1 MSHIHVC
8 LVSDQPIPN
17 LTTALQFNP
26 DKVVLLVSKE
36 MTEKA
41 EILGSVLG
49 KRGFEIET
57 ISIDAYDINDVI
69 SVSESLIN
77 KCKSCEVTLN
87 ITGGTKIQTLGT
99 FQAFYTRE
107 KSIYYV
113 DTKNNQI
120 LKLFPESEQA
130 EYPITIS
137 IPIRDYLATYGFSV
151 NACLQNDSPVYKR
164 KDLTNYLAHIA
175 SRNDRTIGAIN
186 HALHNYD
193 KKSPL
198 PITVEMPKD
207 DKLQQLLLTL
217 DDVEKG
223 KRDSISI
230 NSHGSLRY
238 LKGIWFEE
246 YVYMTIKKLG
256 DSEVLLNVEGKWISK
271 GAKPPINEFDILISK
286 QNRLFYISCKTAN
299 PDRII
304 HDSEES
310 VTKEYLYELLALGDR
325 ALGLFGEKMLASA
338 RPVTNDYVRKRAE
351 VMKIRLIDGKN
362 IATIKENLK
371 QWLNK

>member
-1 MSHIHVC
+1 MNHIHVC

-36 MTEKA
+36 MKEKA
-41 EILGSVLG
+41 EMLSNVL
-49 KRGFEIET
+49 KNRGFETET
-57 ISIDAYDINDVI
+57 LSIKAYDINDVI

-120 LKLFPESEQA
+120 LKLFPENEQS
-130 EYPITIS
+130 EYPITVS
-137 IPIRDYLATYGFSV
+137 IPIIDYLATYGFSV
-151 NACLQNDSPVYKR
+151 NDYVQNDNSIYKR
-164 KDLTNYLAHIA
+164 KELTNYLAHIA
-175 SRNDRTIGAIN
+175 SRNDRTIGTIN
-186 HALHNYD
+186 HVLHNYD
-193 KKSPL
+193 EKSPL
-198 PITVEMPKD
+198 PVIAEMPKD
-207 DKLQQLLLTL
+207 EKLQQLLLTL
-217 DDVEKG
+217 DDVAKDN
-223 KRDSISI
+223 KSSIRI
-230 NSHGSLRY
+230 NNHSSLRY
-238 LKGIWFEE
+238 LKGLWFEE
-246 YVYMTIKKLG
+246 YVYMTVKVLG
-256 DSEVLLNVEGKWISK
+256 VAEVLLNVEGKWVSK
-271 GAKPPINEFDILISK
+271 GAKPPKNEFDILLSK
-286 QNRLFYISCKTAN
+286 KNRLFYISCKTAN

-304 HDSEES
+304 DDSEES

-338 RPVTNDYVRKRAE
+338 RPITNDYVRKRAE
-351 VMKIRLIDGKN
+351 VMKIALIDGKN

-371 QWLNK
+371 QWLTK

>member
-1 MSHIHVC
+1 
-8 LVSDQPIPN
+8 VSDQPIPN

-36 MTEKA
+36 MKEKA
-41 EILGSVLG
+41 ELLSNVL
-49 KRGFEIET
+49 KNREFETET
-57 ISIDAYDINDVI
+57 ISIKAFDINDVI

-120 LKLFPESEQA
+120 LKLFPENEQI

-137 IPIRDYLATYGFSV
+137 IPIKDYLAAYGFSV
-151 NACLQNDSPVYKR
+151 NSYIQADTHIYKR
-164 KDLTNYLAHIA
+164 KELTNYLAHIA
-175 SRNDRTIGAIN
+175 SHNDRIIGTIN
-186 HALHNYD
+186 HNLHIYD
-193 KKSPL
+193 DKSPL
-198 PITVEMPKD
+198 PVIAEMPRD
-207 DKLQQLLLTL
+207 DKLQQLLLRL
-217 DDVEKG
+217 DDVEKD
-223 KRDSISI
+223 KKSSIRI
-230 NSHGSLRY
+230 NNHSSLRY
-238 LKGIWFEE
+238 LKGLWFEE
-246 YVYMTIKKLG
+246 YVYMTAKALG
-256 DSEVLLNVEGKWISK
+256 SAEVLLNVEGKWVSK
-271 GAKPPINEFDILISK
+271 GSKPPKNEFDVLVSK
-286 QNRLFYISCKTAN
+286 NNRLFYISCKTAN

-304 HDSEES
+304 DDSEES

-338 RPVTNDYVRKRAE
+338 RPITNDYVRKRAE

>member
-17 LTTALQFNP
+17 LTTALQLNP

-36 MTEKA
+36 MKEKA
-41 EILGSVLG
+41 EMLGNVLNN
-49 KRGFEIET
+49 RGFETEAV
-57 ISIDAYDINDVI
+57 SIDAYDINDVI
-69 SVSESLIN
+69 SVSESLIT
-77 KCKSCEVTLN
+77 KCKSCDVTLN

-107 KSIYYV
+107 KAIYYV
-113 DTKNNQI
+113 DTKNNKV
-120 LKLFPESEQA
+120 LKLFPENEQA
-130 EYPITIS
+130 EHPITIS
-137 IPIRDYLATYGFSV
+137 IPIKDYLAAYGFSV
-151 NACLQNDSPVYKR
+151 HAYIQNDTYIYKR
-164 KDLTNYLAHIA
+164 KELTNYLAHIA
-175 SRNDRTIGAIN
+175 SRNDRSIGSIN

-193 KKSPL
+193 EKSPL
-198 PITVEMPKD
+198 PVIAEIPKD

-217 DDVEKG
+217 DDVEKD
-223 KRDSISI
+223 KKSNIRI
-230 NSHGSLRY
+230 NNHNSLRY
-238 LKGIWFEE
+238 LKGLWFEE
-246 YVYMTIKKLG
+246 YVYMTVKALG
-256 DSEVLLNVEGKWISK
+256 VAEALLNVEGKWVSK
-271 GAKPPINEFDILISK
+271 GSKPPKNEFDVLLSK
-286 QNRLFYISCKTAN
+286 KNRLFYISCKTAN

-304 HDSEES
+304 DDSEES
-310 VTKEYLYELLALGDR
+310 VTREYLYELLALGDR

-338 RPVTNDYVRKRAE
+338 RPITNDYVRKRAE